1 MKQKKCPYDGAELAR
16 LIEYA
21 VTTFGA
27 LADKEHIFHLESA
40 VRALTKTVT
49 STVPTTRV
57 NQSTVNRFS
66 TLLSTANDDDSFADI
81 TFRVGDEQTRA
92 HKCILANASS
102 VFKAMLAD
110 RSGSNAPTST
120 TGGARKAK
128 RRRKSSSSSS
138 SSSTPVSSVG
148 MLEATTS
155 VIDLS
160 NGNVTMEGLSLFL
173 RYIYCGEITDKYLV
187 ERKMEVLE
195 LSERYGMD
203 DLKAMAENILCKEA
217 DVTDVVPLL
226 QTAFLFNA
234 EKLKSVCWTLI
245 RRNSAKLMVTPE
257 FMALAQQDP
266 VIWQE
271 LVEELSK

>member
-1 MKQKKCPYDGAELAR
+1 
-16 LIEYA
+16 
-21 VTTFGA
+21 
-27 LADKEHIFHLESA
+27 
-40 VRALTKTVT
+40 
-49 STVPTTRV
+49 
-57 NQSTVNRFS
+57 
-66 TLLSTANDDDSFADI
+66 
-81 TFRVGDEQTRA
+81 
-92 HKCILANASS
+92 
-102 VFKAMLAD
+102 
-110 RSGSNAPTST
+110 
-120 TGGARKAK
+120 
-128 RRRKSSSSSS
+128 
-138 SSSTPVSSVG
+138 
-148 MLEATTS
+148 
-155 VIDLS
+155 
-160 NGNVTMEGLSLFL
+160 MEGLSLFL
-173 RYIYCGEITDKYLV
+173 RYIYCGEITDKFLV